1 MSVNLT
7 YSVSVSG
14 SGLSMQSAIVRSASA
29 SVGLVESLPAAKT
42 GTLTT
47 RTDNTDGELTMAA
60 SHGITTAAVID
71 LHWTVAGVAGV
82 RYGVVVGT
90 VATNAVPISG
100 GAGDNLPADETAI
113 TAVLPTTANVL
124 IDGDNTKLIAV
135 ELKTTDTSLRTAG
148 HVSFRDV
155 DDDLIAELDL
165 VTNVPRIYDLEGGDA
180 NPFTGDVITYIE
192 ASNGN
197 SSTAASLQI
206 QSVYDAS
213 P

>member
-1 MSVNLT
+1 MSVSLN

-14 SGLSMQSAIVRSASA
+14 SGLSMQSSYNRTSSASI
-29 SVGLVESLPAAKT
+29 GLVESLPAAKN

-47 RTDNTDGELTMAA
+47 RTDNTVGTLTMAA

-71 LHWTVAGVAGV
+71 LYWAGGV

-90 VATNAVPISG
+90 VATNSVPISL
-100 GAGDNLPADETAI
+100 GAGDNLPTQDTVI
-113 TAVLPTTANVL
+113 TAVLPLTANVL

-135 ELKTTDTSLRTAG
+135 ELKTVDNSLRTAG
-148 HVSFRDV
+148 HVSFRDAAA
-155 DDDLIAELDL
+155 DLIAELDL
-165 VTNVPRIYDLEGGDA
+165 VTNVPRIYDIEGGDA

-197 SSTAASLQI
+197 STSAASLSI
-206 QSVYDAS
+206 LGVYDAS

>member
-1 MSVNLT
+1 MSVSLT
-7 YSVSVSG
+7 YAVSVSG
-14 SGLSMQSAIVRSASA
+14 SGLSMQSAVVRSGSA
-29 SVGLVESLPAAKT
+29 SVGLVESLAAAKT

-47 RTDNTDGELTMAA
+47 RTDNTDGELTMSA

-71 LHWTVAGVAGV
+71 LHWTVAGVPGV

-113 TAVLPTTANVL
+113 TAVLPTTANVY
-124 IDGDNTKLIAV
+124 IDGDNTKLLAI

-148 HVSFRDV
+148 HVSFRDAS
-155 DDDLIAELDL
+155 DDLIAELDL
-165 VTNVPRIYDLEGGDA
+165 VTNVPRIYDIEGGSS
-180 NPFTGDVITYIE
+180 NPFTGDPITYIE

-197 SSTAASLQI
+197 SSVAATLQI

>member
-1 MSVNLT
+1 
-7 YSVSVSG
+7 
-14 SGLSMQSAIVRSASA
+14 MQSAIVRSASA

-42 GTLTT
+42 GTLST
-47 RTDNTDGELTMAA
+47 RTDNTDGELTMSAG
-60 SHGITTAAVID
+60 HGITTAAVIN
-71 LHWTVAGVAGV
+71 LHWTVAGAPGV

-100 GAGDNLPADETAI
+100 GSGDNLPIATTAI
-113 TAVLPTTANVL
+113 TATLPTTANVL

-148 HVSFRDV
+148 HVAFRDASN
-155 DDDLIAELDL
+155 DLIAELDL
-165 VTNVPRIYDLEGGDA
+165 VTNVPRVYDIEGGDA
-180 NPFTGDVITYIE
+180 NPFTGDVITYIQ
-192 ASNGN
+192 ASNAN
-197 SSTAASLQI
+197 STVAANLQI